1 MQDWLDFKV
10 VLQLWIL
17 KTHFSPSF
25 FFFPYLFSFIRLPIY
40 SPCLIQPF
48 SPIHYSFIH
57 FYSSLCLSLNHFPLL
72 LHFVHAFRLCTISC
86 SCISAVLLKTK
97 KTAMCMELKQ
107 SCLTAQI
114 LTLNERRL
122 VWLQSFSASFL
133 LFFSFASFPLCF
145 RLAYTLCIKSFM
157 GCTRHIEKDIVRLT
171 CPALMLSQMRI
182 SLSVLISGALSFTS
196 STWIVTGTWLKR
208 LGLSA
213 NGWIN

>member
-25 FFFPYLFSFIRLPIY
+25 FFLSVPFLFHSSSHILSLPYSNIFSYSLFF
-40 SPCLIQPF
+40 
-48 SPIHYSFIH
+48 YSFLFKLVSLIKSLS
-57 FYSSLCLSLNHFPLL
+57 FTPSLCSHFPS
-72 LHFVHAFRLCTISC
+72 LHYQLFLYIC
-86 SCISAVLLKTK
+86 SALKDK

-145 RLAYTLCIKSFM
+145 RLAYTLCIKPFM
-157 GCTRHIEKDIVRLT
+157 GCTRNIEKDIVRLT